1 MLRLPFVPFATV
13 VGLSIALGGCIAG
26 TGEDDDLAE
35 TSQALVT
42 GTATAQSWSSTT
54 HTLGAIEVTGA
65 PIQLRHLG
73 TTVHVV
79 IDNPDFIP
87 SESCRS
93 IARDWNTGVAQGQ
106 TSLWF
111 ETLLGDM
118 ARSSCKV
125 AFNRASTPNTDG
137 SFDLARVAP
146 TP

>member
-1 MLRLPFVPFATV
+1 MLRLQPLSLVAL
-13 VGLSIALGGCIAG
+13 VGLSFALGGCIAG
-26 TGEDDDLAE
+26 AGDEDDVAE

-93 IARDWNTGVAQGQ
+93 IAYTWNTGVAQGQ
-106 TSLWF
+106 GTLWF
-111 ETLLGDM
+111 ENLLGNM

-125 AFNRASTPNTDG
+125 AFDRADSPHTDG
-137 SFDLARVAP
+137 SFDLARIAP